1 MKTLIL
7 AVIRCSLMFTA
18 VAAFS
23 LAHPV
28 KANLITNGGFET
40 GDFTGWTPSDVPVGE
55 FEFPPHSG
63 NFQAFSEG
71 GTLSQTLA
79 SIPGQTYFV
88 SFWLATVVFPFD
100 VNLFEVTWGG
110 EVEIHLVN
118 QFAFIPY
125 RHFTFSVEA
134 TSASTELQ
142 FAFFHSEGH
151 SLLDDVSVTPVGV
164 PDAGS
169 TFPLLGLALLGL
181 LAYRRQLLRGQP

>member
-1 MKTLIL
+1 
-7 AVIRCSLMFTA
+7 MFTA

-40 GDFTGWTPSDVPVGE
+40 GDFTGWTPSGVPVGE

-79 SIPGQTYFV
+79 TIPGQTYFV

-169 TFPLLGLALLGL
+169 TFPLLGLAWLGL
-181 LAYRRQLLRGQP
+181 VAYRRQLLRGQP